1 MRKALRAFAPSALFI
16 EALFLVPLPASA
28 AQDVLVAPRLAVV
41 GKGPRISRLLNRP
54 VWNDKGQRIGAISDF
69 IVNSDYTLFA
79 VIQVGGFLAIGGH
92 LVAIPFKILVIDQP
106 APKIVLPGATLE
118 ALQNYPE
125 FRFRD

>member
-16 EALFLVPLPASA
+16 EALFLVPLPALA

-41 GKGPRISRLLNRP
+41 GKGPPISRLPGP

-69 IVNSDYTLFA
+69 IFNSDYTLFA
-79 VIQVGGFLAIGGH
+79 VIQVGGFLAIGGY

-106 APKIVLPGATLE
+106 VPKIVPPGATPRS
-118 ALQNYPE
+118 APE
-125 FRFRD
+125 LSGI